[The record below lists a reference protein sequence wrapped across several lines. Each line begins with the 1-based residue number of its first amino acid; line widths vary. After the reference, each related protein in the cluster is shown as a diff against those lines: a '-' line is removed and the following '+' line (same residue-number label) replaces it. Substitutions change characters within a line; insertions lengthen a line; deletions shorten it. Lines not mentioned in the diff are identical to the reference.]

1 MKGEIN
7 MKRIMNM
14 KRIIARII
22 AIIPAL
28 SIQVLWYCLLLGLL
42 SRMAVPITIILAV
55 LSFLFT
61 LFIINKRDEGSYKI
75 LWLMTM
81 ILLLLLGAVL
91 YLFFGNKS
99 TGRKLK
105 RRIER
110 VRSEVSPKVSGIE
123 LSEIAET
130 DRRTAQTLGY
140 ISDITGFD
148 VCKNGETEY
157 YPLGEN
163 MFEAMKAELEKAQR
177 FIFIEYF
184 IIMDGEFWG
193 AVTDILARKAAQ
205 GVDVRVIYDDVGS
218 IATFSKK
225 DVKKLTDAG
234 IKCISFNPLLYISGQ
249 LNNRDHRKIMVIDG
263 KIAFSGGINIS
274 DEYINKCSRFG
285 HWKDIGFKIT
295 GAAVRSHT
303 YMFFEFWNAFAKDK
317 LSPDCLNIEY
327 TNKSEN
333 GYVMSYYDNPANEE
347 AASNI
352 LYSEL
357 LAQSEDY
364 IWFYTPYLILSD
376 TLTEALIHAA
386 RRGVDVRI
394 IMPGIPDKK
403 LIFRLSR
410 SYYRPL
416 LEAGVKIYEYS
427 PGFVHAKA
435 CVTDDR
441 IACVG
446 TVNLDYRSL
455 FLHYE
460 CNSVFYRSSVIAD
473 VKRDYE
479 ETLAK
484 CRERC
489 LSDMK
494 NSFLHKV
501 LDGVLRI
508 FAPLC

>member
-1 MKGEIN
+1 
-7 MKRIMNM
+7 MNM

-42 SRMAVPITIILAV
+42 SRIAVPITIILTV

-75 LWLMTM
+75 LWLMAM
-81 ILLLLLGAVL
+81 ILLPLLGAVL

-110 VRSEVSPKVSGIE
+110 VRAEVSPKVSGTE

-163 MFEAMKAELEKAQR
+163 MFEAMKEELEKAQR

-225 DVKKLTDAG
+225 DVRKLTDAG

-263 KIAFSGGINIS
+263 KTAFTGGINIS

-285 HWKDIGFKIT
+285 HWKDIGIKIT

-317 LSPDCLNIEY
+317 LSPDCLNTEY
-327 TNKSEN
+327 TDESEN

-352 LYSEL
+352 LYSEF

-416 LEAGVKIYEYS
+416 FEAGVKIYEYS

-460 CNSVFYRSSVIAD
+460 CNSVFYRSSIIAD

-479 ETLAK
+479 ETLTK

-489 LSDMK
+489 LSDL
-494 NSFLHKV
+494 NNRFLHKV

-508 FAPLC
+508 IAPLC